1 MPGWQSDPSLL
12 GHPWLWRCHGLC
24 LGGGGSEREGGASVF
39 NQSQF
44 TNLNMCDEFWWLVCG
59 KWRGEQS
66 NSQNMHLLI
75 FYHFL
80 HSVMSQLPFAG
91 MSTHRVKLNLFR
103 YHIEYSNPPPKWK
116 SLSYILYIKHVNWKR
131 PTFSHNSPT
140 EIEMGLSD
148 DWQQLNYQ
156 RIPNVWRSLE
166 AAQWTSGWD
175 GGAVQFN
182 RATERVLRVGD
193 NAKRC

>member
-12 GHPWLWRCHGLC
+12 GHPWLWRCRGLC
-24 LGGGGSEREGGASVF
+24 LGGGGREREGGASVF

-44 TNLNMCDEFWWLVCG
+44 TNLNMCEDFWWLVCG

-91 MSTHRVKLNLFR
+91 MITHRVKLNLFR
-103 YHIEYSNPPPKWK
+103 YHLKKIKRI
-116 SLSYILYIKHVNWKR
+116 LSKNIVIPHQSENHRLTCCILSMATDKR
-131 PTFSHNSPT
+131 PTFWHNSPT
-140 EIEMGLSD
+140 EIEIGLSD
-148 DWQQLNYQ
+148 DWQ
-156 RIPNVWRSLE
+156 
-166 AAQWTSGWD
+166 
-175 GGAVQFN
+175 
-182 RATERVLRVGD
+182 
-193 NAKRC
+193 